1 MTQVEHRRLCT
12 DRLLIVQISIADI
25 QALVDG
31 NPEQVEGLLKAS
43 FPQPYM
49 PPPLMD
55 DALPFIC
62 GWLHDHPN
70 DHWWKPWFFADRER
84 RMIVGAAG
92 FSGPSQSGALQLG
105 YAVYSEYKGYGY
117 ATEAAQA
124 LLQETWLDPSI
135 TAVQATIPPWH
146 SDSIRVAEKLGMTAV
161 GETNDDEVGKIIV
174 YEIARP

>member
-12 DRLLIVQISIADI
+12 DRLLIDQISIADI

-31 NPEQVEGLLKAS
+31 NPEQVEGLLEAS
-43 FPQPYM
+43 FPQPYT

-84 RMIVGAAG
+84 RIIVGSAG

-105 YAVYSEYKGYGY
+105 YTVYSEYKGLGY
-117 ATEAAQA
+117 TTEAVQA
-124 LLQETWLDPSI
+124 LLRETWSDASI

-146 SDSIRVAEKLGMTAV
+146 ADSIRVAEKLGMAPV
-161 GETNDDEVGKIIV
+161 GETSDDEVGKIIV